1 MSTLYLAARF
11 ERQDELRGY
20 AARLRAAGHVV
31 TSRWLDVTGK
41 PPVPT
46 DSAECARVDLDDILA
61 ARWFVLFTDDEPGRG
76 GKDFETGWA
85 LALGVSVRIVGPR
98 VHVFHYLPAITCY
111 DTVDEFMAAMG
122 A

>member
-1 MSTLYLAARF
+1 MATIYLAARF
-11 ERQDELRGY
+11 ERQAELRVY
-20 AARLRAAGHVV
+20 RDRLRAAGHVL

-46 DSAECARVDLDDILA
+46 DSAEYAQVDLDDIA
-61 ARWFVLFTDDEPGRG
+61 HARWFVLFTDDVPGRG

-85 LALGVSVRIVGPR
+85 LALGVPVRIVGPR
-98 VHVFHYLPAITCY
+98 VHVFHYLPAVTCY
-111 DTVDEFMAAMG
+111 DTVAEFMAAMG